1 MQLFRKTPQKET
13 LIVNKPHISQFLISI
28 YCSNK
33 SIAKI
38 LNEHFSTIG
47 TKLAQKLKSC
57 RSHIYS
63 APAVNSNLPH
73 EFAFEPITEDFVL
86 RQLKQ
91 LKTNKAIGLD
101 NISARLLKD
110 SASVISASLT
120 RLFNLSLET
129 RTFPSFWKFGKV
141 AALFKKG

>member
-1 MQLFRKTPQKET
+1 MNSCIEADGVQ
-13 LIVNKPHISQFLISI
+13 

-57 RSHIYS
+57 RSHIYA

-73 EFAFEPITEDFVL
+73 EFAFEPMTEDLVL
-86 RQLKQ
+86 RQLK
-91 LKTNKAIGLD
+91 
-101 NISARLLKD
+101 
-110 SASVISASLT
+110 
-120 RLFNLSLET
+120 
-129 RTFPSFWKFGKV
+129 
-141 AALFKKG
+141 

>member
-1 MQLFRKTPQKET
+1 MTKPKFFCYRKVGSKDIWSFWPESWFNRFR
-13 LIVNKPHISQFLISI
+13 N
-28 YCSNK
+28 
-33 SIAKI
+33 
-38 LNEHFSTIG
+38 LNLS
-47 TKLAQKLKSC
+47 
-57 RSHIYS
+57 
-63 APAVNSNLPH
+63 LPH

-129 RTFPSFWKFGKV
+129 RSFPSLWKFGKV
-141 AALFKKG
+141 AALFKKGDRCDANN

>member
-1 MQLFRKTPQKET
+1 MQK
-13 LIVNKPHISQFLISI
+13 V
-28 YCSNK
+28 
-33 SIAKI
+33 
-38 LNEHFSTIG
+38 
-47 TKLAQKLKSC
+47 KSC
-57 RSHIYS
+57 RCHIYS

-86 RQLKQ
+86 LQHKQ

-120 RLFNLSLET
+120 RLFNFRPGNSPFSFSLEI
-129 RTFPSFWKFGKV
+129 WKSGSV
-141 AALFKKG
+141 IQER

>member
-1 MQLFRKTPQKET
+1 MQK
-13 LIVNKPHISQFLISI
+13 V
-28 YCSNK
+28 
-33 SIAKI
+33 
-38 LNEHFSTIG
+38 
-47 TKLAQKLKSC
+47 KSC
-57 RSHIYS
+57 RCHIYS

-86 RQLKQ
+86 LQHKQ

-129 RTFPSFWKFGKV
+129 RTFPSLSKFGKV
-141 AALFKKG
+141 AALFRKGDRCDANSYRPITANDQ